1 MHKLNNKLNNF
12 TSVTKILLV
21 NKNKQKRI
29 NLQGWR
35 YTRIKVLALHEINPM
50 VP

>member
-21 NKNKQKRI
+21 NKNKQTKK
-29 NLQGWR
+29 NKSSGM
-35 YTRIKVLALHEINPM
+35 EIYKN
-50 VP
+50 